1 MKLLTEY
8 VEHALTFERLAA
20 EETNPALRKCFEMQ
34 AVAYRK
40 LVSER
45 AARYDL
51 PPPSP
56 PPVRAR
62 PQASTQP
69 RARVALS
76 KQSADF
82 PGNEACGMAGMS
94 AGSAAP

>member
-8 VEHALTFERLAA
+8 LEHALTFERLAA
-20 EETNPALRKCFEMQ
+20 EETNPQLRKCFEMQ

-45 AARYDL
+45 AARYGL

-56 PPVRAR
+56 PPVRPR
-62 PQASTQP
+62 SQSSTQSHS
-69 RARVALS
+69 RFALS
-76 KQSADF
+76 KQSA
-82 PGNEACGMAGMS
+82 
-94 AGSAAP
+94 